1 MTWVLVFVYLY
12 GGVSYAETY
21 DEYPTMVKCFQ
32 AREVLGEAQSGR
44 RGYFP
49 NGQQALCIPYDITAD
64 GVTPYELDE

>member
-1 MTWVLVFVYLY
+1 MRKRMMNIPLWLHVF
-12 GGVSYAETY
+12 
-21 DEYPTMVKCFQ
+21 K
-32 AREVLGEAQSGR
+32 AREELGAAQSGR